1 MIIKNNIKTILG
13 EREISIHKMAIDLEM
28 GYRGAHDVVNRD
40 DLSATQLGTLVKV
53 ANYLNLTVNDLF
65 EVVENIEEIDT
76 RKKFKVIY
84 TNWNTADSPE
94 RIDYIAADTEMD
106 ALMDYQ
112 AKNNVKVIKVEE
124 VQE

>member
-1 MIIKNNIKTILG
+1 MIIKNNIKALLG
-13 EREISIHKMAIDLEM
+13 ERRISIRQMAIDLNM
-28 GYRGAHDVVNRD
+28 GYRGTYDVVNRE

-53 ANYLNLTVNDLF
+53 ANYLGLKVDDLF
-65 EVVENIEEIDT
+65 EAVEET
-76 RKKFKVIY
+76 KKFKVIY